1 MSEHLY
7 CRRATDHR
15 FMQFKGLPKYN
26 FRFKNAKKKFTGS
39 KPSASISRFEWPF
52 YKKKPYSFLTKFLS
66 LSFPFCKRPKV
77 DYMLR
82 TMLGSDRF
90 YLKVIVHN

>member
-1 MSEHLY
+1 MSEYLY

-26 FRFKNAKKKFTGS
+26 FRFKNAKKKSQARNRLLQYHVLSG
-39 KPSASISRFEWPF
+39 PSI
-52 YKKKPYSFLTKFLS
+52 KKTPHSFLTKFLT
-66 LSFPFCKRPKV
+66 LSFPFCKKPKV

-82 TMLGSDRF
+82 TMLCSDRY
-90 YLKVIVHN
+90 YLKVIVHD

>member
-1 MSEHLY
+1 MSEYLY

-26 FRFKNAKKKFTGS
+26 FRFKNAKKKSTGS

-52 YKKKPYSFLTKFLS
+52 YKKKNTIFISNQVFFIIIS
-66 LSFPFCKRPKV
+66 LFVRS
-77 DYMLR
+77 
-82 TMLGSDRF
+82 
-90 YLKVIVHN
+90 LKSIICCEQ